1 MPVDVL
7 DDSDVVARPIGITP
21 EIDYDAAVHPM
32 DIAPEVD
39 SDVAVS
45 PADIAPEIDSHAVVR
60 AVVIAR
66 EIDDKKYFIALILQ
80 GSLHFPVFNY
90 QNDACYQTILGLV
103 HCLVWADLAT
113 FV

>member
-7 DDSDVVARPIGITP
+7 DDSHVVARPVGIAPEIDSDAAVHPVDITP
-21 EIDYDAAVHPM
+21 EID
-32 DIAPEVD
+32 
-39 SDVAVS
+39 SDVVVS
-45 PADIAPEIDSHAVVR
+45 PADIAPEIDSHAAVR

-66 EIDDKKYFIALILQ
+66 EIDDKKYLVALILQ
-80 GSLHFPVFNY
+80 GSLHCPVFNY

-103 HCLVWADLAT
+103 HYLVWADLAT

>member
-1 MPVDVL
+1 MHPV
-7 DDSDVVARPIGITP
+7 
-21 EIDYDAAVHPM
+21 
-32 DIAPEVD
+32 DIAPEID

-45 PADIAPEIDSHAVVR
+45 PVDIAPEIDSNAAIH

-66 EIDDKKYFIALILQ
+66 EIDGNKYLVALILQ
-80 GSLHFPVFNY
+80 GSFHCPVFNY

>member
-1 MPVDVL
+1 MSCWHHPGDRFQCRCP
-7 DDSDVVARPIGITP
+7 SP
-21 EIDYDAAVHPM
+21 EI
-32 DIAPEVD
+32 D

-45 PADIAPEIDSHAVVR
+45 PVDITPEIDSDVAVSPVDIAPEIDSHAAVR

-66 EIDDKKYFIALILQ
+66 EIDDKKLLVALILQ
-80 GSLHFPVFNY
+80 GSLHCLVFNY

-113 FV
+113 LL